1 MGQCYRDSGFDALGL
16 LRRMHEEGPLSAP
29 VRQPKV
35 VHISLYCFKSFALR
49 LFHNLT
55 NNCGVESHCIFLKDT
70 LTNRHTPIS
79 AVEMTATLD
88 LIRRIDPDLI
98 TLSVMAPYVVAAR
111 DLTARIRAVT
121 DAPVMIG
128 GKFATISPA
137 EALDF
142 TDYACKGEGELALIE
157 AYDRLKSGN
166 RDLRGI
172 VGLWF
177 KGDDGI
183 VIDMGQQRLI
193 EDLDV
198 LPFQALGE
206 PNMHFIEYDRCT
218 TDDPEI
224 DNDEI
229 WVMAGRGCVYLCS
242 YCVNSLLIPMN
253 RGNGRFVRLRSP
265 DSAIAEI
272 KHLWSRQPKA
282 HSVSFNDEV
291 FGVFDEWTDEFARKY
306 KEQVGLPFHCELVPK
321 LIKEDNVRKL
331 ADAGLNELH
340 FGIQSGSDEIR
351 RDVLKR
357 PGKNPE
363 LVEKAH
369 LLARIGVVPQFDII
383 LGSPFDTVEVME
395 ETVDMMLLLPA
406 PMKLNTYQMQYFP
419 HYPLT
424 NQALER
430 GFITPADLTYEVL
443 AERVMKNMVF
453 IPKISRNRKDQLE
466 AAVYLLPWHSTVLRA
481 LTAQL
486 RRKPNDWLGMALG
499 WIALM
504 RYHHD
509 FLANPA
515 LIMVGRVVRAARMIG
530 RGEFS
535 RLAGKILGRLPVLSA
550 R

>member
-1 MGQCYRDSGFDALGL
+1 MGQCYRESGFDGLGL
-16 LRRMHEEGPLSAP
+16 LRRLHEQGPLAMAADA
-29 VRQPKV
+29 PKV

-55 NNCGVESHCIFLKDT
+55 NACGVQSHCIFLKDT

-79 AVEMTATLD
+79 EIEMAATLD
-88 LIRRIDPDLI
+88 LIRQIKPDLV
-98 TLSVMAPYVVAAR
+98 TMSVMAPYVVAAR
-111 DLTARIRAVT
+111 DLTARIRAIS

-137 EALDF
+137 EALEF

-157 AYDRLKSGN
+157 AYDRLKRGE
-166 RDLRGI
+166 RDLKGI
-172 VGLWF
+172 VGLWYRE
-177 KGDDGI
+177 DDGT
-183 VIDMGQQRLI
+183 VVDMGQQRLI
-193 EDLDV
+193 EDLDI

-206 PNMHFIEYDRCT
+206 PGMHFIEYDRCDT
-218 TDDPEI
+218 HDPEI

-265 DSAIAEI
+265 DSTIAEI

-291 FGVFDEWTDEFARKY
+291 FGVFDDWTDEFAAKY

-331 ADAGLNELH
+331 ALAGLNELH

-383 LGSPFDTVEVME
+383 LGSAFDTVEVLE
-395 ETVDMMLLLPA
+395 ETVDMMLQLPT

-424 NQALER
+424 IQALER
-430 GFITPADLTYEVL
+430 GYVTPEDLTYEKL

-453 IPKISRNRKDQLE
+453 IPKISRDRKDQLE
-466 AAVYLLPWHSTVLRA
+466 AAVYLLPWNSWVLRN
-481 LTAQL
+481 LSKRL
-486 RRKPNDWLGMALG
+486 RDRPSDWLGMALG
-499 WIALM
+499 AVALM

-509 FLANPA
+509 FLGHPGLVA
-515 LIMVGRVVRAARMIG
+515 VGRIIRAARMLV
-530 RGEFS
+530 RGEVGA
-535 RLAGKILGRLPVLSA
+535 LLGKIKRRLTLTLA
-550 R
+550 H